1 MLSIMLKKRR
11 IVIGI
16 ICVVVLGLVILL
28 PKGLVYLA
36 STKSS
41 INTESKFF
49 YVKQHMSLAELATKL
64 EKEGIISD
72 KKAFISV
79 GEYKGIAPN
88 EIALGKYKIQP
99 STSFRMLLNGFT
111 LNSNGNGNAEVEVE
125 VTFNNCITIYDLA
138 EKVSKCLFVD
148 SAKLITLLN
157 DPATLSKYGFT
168 AQQFPAM
175 FIPNTYKFYYDTDE
189 KQFVERMAKE
199 FKLFW
204 TNDRKAKMKNIGLNS
219 PSQVVTLASI
229 VYSEQ
234 SIVSKE
240 WPIIAGLYLNRLKK
254 GVRLQSDPTFK
265 FCWGD
270 KLKGVQRL
278 LNVHRDIDCEYNT
291 YKINGLPPGP
301 ICFPSSKVVDAVLN
315 RSNVDYIYMCAK
327 PDYSHC
333 HDFAVSG
340 ADHMKN
346 AKVFQ
351 NWLAGEIKKKEN
363 K

>member
-11 IVIGI
+11 LVIGI
-16 ICVVVLGLVILL
+16 ICAVVLGLVILL

-49 YVKQHMSLAELATKL
+49 YIKERLSLVELANRL
-64 EKEGIISD
+64 EKEGFISD
-72 KKAFISV
+72 KKAFITV

-99 STSFRMLLNGFT
+99 ATSFRMLLNGFT

-125 VTFNNCITIYDLA
+125 VTFNNCITINDLA
-138 EKVSKCLFVD
+138 EKVSKSLFID
-148 SAKLITLLN
+148 SAKLIALLK
-157 DPATLSKYGFT
+157 DSATLTKYGFT

-204 TNDRKAKMKNIGLNS
+204 TNDRKAKMKNIGLSS

-270 KLKGVQRL
+270 KLVGVQRL

-340 ADHMKN
+340 ADHVKN

-351 NWLAGEIKKKEN
+351 NWLAGEIKKKE